1 MTTATNP
8 ETGEKFRLE
17 DNKWVPDRT
26 AATTLGTAIAG
37 GLPKT
42 LDESMRALVGAGAEA
57 AEDIEGAALAVEQG
71 VTFGFGDEINAAL
84 TTAIGS
90 GSFEENLK
98 SQRARLEK
106 IPVPVMIGGELAG
119 GLVSVAVTG
128 PIFAATKI
136 GQLFTR
142 LPRWLQTTGLG
153 ALWGGLFGA
162 GTEEGDIEERLK
174 SGGIGAGAGAVTG
187 GVLHGT
193 IVGGT
198 AATKGIAG
206 LVRSR
211 TNPTEQATVILG
223 QKLAAD
229 NITPSQVR
237 VRLRELGPQATI
249 ADAAGTN
256 TLGLTRGVAGVPGS
270 AKEKISQTL
279 RVRGLGESDRV
290 SKQVVKNL
298 GPADYF
304 AREDIFLEKL
314 RLGAREAYGDAYGAN
329 PSIQS
334 TALDRILT
342 APIAQ
347 SALKEAATIAG
358 IERASGKVKWL
369 GPVDEELTQLARFA
383 ADHAGGAPVTQ
394 PGIAKGLSLE
404 TWDYVKRGLDSV
416 LDKPINTNA
425 VTGRFTKRGAA
436 ISGLKK
442 TLVEALDAA
451 TGGKNSLYKKARN
464 LYASDVEVLKAL
476 REGEKFMKLRP
487 EQITRRLSELSAS
500 AQEAYRNGA
509 ARAVLDVVENVADK
523 GSVAGRLFAK
533 KMNRERIR
541 AVFPD
546 RKKFTDFSRRMVA
559 EQRFAETEQAVGSG
573 SRTAPMQ
580 KEVADA
586 ERLAGHAGALVG
598 SASGIGHP
606 LIAATIGRQ
615 RAARAAAGIRGKTLD
630 KILASWLVTRNR
642 ADQLRILDRLE
653 QQATPSKG
661 PSFGIKAATLGAAQ
675 QESRIINE
683 PAN

>member
-8 ETGEKFRLE
+8 ETGEKFHLE

-26 AATTLGTAIAG
+26 TATTLDTAIAG

-42 LDESMRALVGAGAEA
+42 LDEAMQALVGGGEKAAEA
-57 AEDIEGAALAVEQG
+57 VTGAALAAEQG
-71 VTFGFGDEINAAL
+71 ATFGFGDEINAAL
-84 TTAIGS
+84 MTAVGG
-90 GSFEENLK
+90 GSFDENLK
-98 SQRARLEK
+98 SQRARLEE
-106 IPVPVMIGGELAG
+106 IPTPVRIGGELAG
-119 GLVSVAVTG
+119 AVAMTMATGPVLAVT
-128 PIFAATKI
+128 KV
-136 GQLFTR
+136 GQLFAA

-153 ALWGGLFGA
+153 ALWGGLFSA
-162 GTEEGDIEERLK
+162 GSAEGDIVERLE
-174 SGGIGAGAGAVTG
+174 SGAIGAGAGAVTG
-187 GVLHGT
+187 SVLHGT
-193 IVGGT
+193 IAGGV
-198 AATKGIAG
+198 AATKAITG

-211 TNPTEQATVILG
+211 TNPTEQAAVILG

-229 NITPSQVR
+229 NMTPSQVR
-237 VRLRELGPQATI
+237 VRLRDLGPQATI

-279 RVRGLGESDRV
+279 RVRGLGESDRIA
-290 SKQVVKNL
+290 KQVVKNL

-304 AREDIFLEKL
+304 AREEIFLEKL
-314 RLGAREAYGDAYGAN
+314 RSGAREAYKDAYGAS

-334 TALDRILT
+334 AALDRILT

-383 ADHAGGAPVTQ
+383 ADHAGGAPVAQ

-425 VTGRFTKRGAA
+425 VTGKFTKRGAA
-436 ISGLKK
+436 ISSLKK
-442 TLVEALDAA
+442 ALVEALDAA
-451 TGGKNSLYKKARN
+451 TGGKRSLYKKARN
-464 LYASDVEVLKAL
+464 LYASDVEVLMAL

-546 RKKFTDFSRRMVA
+546 RKKYTDFSRRMVA

-580 KEVADA
+580 KEIADV

-630 KILASWLVTRNR
+630 KVLASWLVTRNR
-642 ADQLRILDRLE
+642 ADQLRILDKLE
-653 QQATPSKG
+653 QHAASSKG
-661 PSFGIKAATLGAAQ
+661 PSFGIKAVTLGAVQ
-675 QESRIINE
+675 QEGRIINE
-683 PAN
+683 P